1 MDDPQNNSNYDL
13 EQENQHHRNFIFP
26 AVNSDNDT
34 EGKESGKAGDSSDEP
49 AEKVKVKARDV
60 NPSEKKKVLKQ
71 KKKYRKKNRV
81 HPQVH
86 NLRKLKGKE
95 EKRSGQKRRKLPSS
109 SNVSSSYST
118 TDSYQESEASAK
130 NTRCLYLVFKNA
142 K

>member
-1 MDDPQNNSNYDL
+1 M
-13 EQENQHHRNFIFP
+13 
-26 AVNSDNDT
+26 
-34 EGKESGKAGDSSDEP
+34 
-49 AEKVKVKARDV
+49 KVKARDV

-130 NTRCLYLVFKNA
+130 NTRFLYLVFKNA